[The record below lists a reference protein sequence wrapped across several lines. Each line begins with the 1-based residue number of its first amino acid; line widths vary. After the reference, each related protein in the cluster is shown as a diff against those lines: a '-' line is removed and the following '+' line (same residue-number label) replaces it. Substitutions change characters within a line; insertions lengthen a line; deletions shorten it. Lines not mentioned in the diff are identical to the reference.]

1 VFLLALLLPLPAL
14 GACPTGQRAMLTA
27 RLYFGL
33 MEHGKRITDAAWED
47 FLARTVT
54 PRFPAGLTIYETR
67 GQWRDPRT
75 GVIAREPSRV
85 IEIDAPDGRALRA
98 RIAATRRDYAK
109 RFHQQSVGLLT
120 LPACGTF

>member
-1 VFLLALLLPLPAL
+1 MLALLWNAPAVA
-14 GACPTGQRAMLTA
+14 ACPAGQHAMLTA

-33 MEHGKRITDAAWED
+33 MDNGRRVPDPAWED
-47 FLARTVT
+47 FLARIVT
-54 PRFPAGLTIYETR
+54 PRFPDGFTVYDAR

-75 GVIAREPSRV
+75 GVITREPSKV
-85 IEIDAPDGRALRA
+85 IEIDAPDTRGFRA
-98 RIAATRRDYAK
+98 RVEAVRKDYAK